1 MKCAVYDYELN
12 FQKSKTVISK
22 KWFAKY
28 FFENVPGP
36 KFSFPTGGAPKN
48 KLDVLKKYHDVL

>member
-1 MKCAVYDYELN
+1 MVHFEIRSLRLRA
-12 FQKSKTVISK
+12 KSKSVISE